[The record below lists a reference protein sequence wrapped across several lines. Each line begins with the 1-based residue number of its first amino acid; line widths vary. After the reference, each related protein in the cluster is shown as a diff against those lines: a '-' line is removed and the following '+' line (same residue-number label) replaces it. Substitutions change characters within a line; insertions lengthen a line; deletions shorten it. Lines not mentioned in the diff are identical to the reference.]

1 MNIFTAIFTFFSDI
15 LKTEVIK
22 GITLGTII
30 TATVTAATFIVGV
43 KAYRTMKDMQS
54 RGQDILANKT
64 SAGGKIPVIYGS
76 RRVGCQI
83 VYMNT
88 ASNSSK
94 DLFVIYALSV
104 GEVEN
109 IDGSSIQLDG
119 NLISDASRF
128 KDGGYI
134 GSDKISSGAGSLNTG
149 DNTADITTVSAGT
162 FGTDPTDSYRMVFN
176 LHHGSA
182 TQTADPMFTASIG
195 SEWTSAHKLNGIA
208 YIAAKYHYDT
218 RGMWSGIPQLTVVV
232 QGKKVFDPRDNT
244 QTFGTLSTYKWSDN
258 PALCFLDYI
267 TNDEYGKGLSNNDIN
282 MTTFATAANIAEG
295 TENNADFN
303 GSEQAIAWSGVSGD
317 NFVNISNFADWR
329 KFKVGE
335 LLLLKDDNGTT
346 IVNNRTIT
354 SVFEFKAFGLASAYL
369 VYWDAAHP
377 LTANYTVTGSSNNAL
392 STAKRFQCNGVIDT
406 ERNVME
412 NSKDLLSNM
421 RGIFNYVEGKYELII
436 EDTGSSTFSIN
447 ASHIIEDGGINVD
460 YGSKDQKSNR
470 VIVEFYNGQKNFELD
485 TAISLHSASPNY
497 FSDDG
502 EILEVK
508 AEFPFITDR
517 YVADNMAKT
526 ILTRSR
532 NQIQVSF
539 LGTPEMYKLN
549 VGDIVNLT
557 YTPLGFSGKI
567 FRIEA
572 LQLQRNGLVVVSMIE
587 YFNIYTWQVPAQ
599 EPVSDIMDDPSAFA
613 VSPPTGLGYTDTNA
627 SYNGRPFLS
636 WNTPTDYPNYQYR
649 VNIKDSS
656 NRNVLNRIVDTEYV
670 DLFFI
675 KVGTNYVASVTSL
688 NQLGTESS
696 ASTLTFTVGQAPIV
710 TDDIQDST
718 GPSDGITSDK
728 LADGSVST
736 VKMADLSV
744 VEAKIGSAQITQAKI
759 ANAAV
764 GAAQIID
771 ASIQTAKIDNGAI
784 TNAKINDLSAN
795 KINTGN
801 LNVGRITNGSLTI
814 FEKGAAGTV
823 GSTSAAGGSIVTLT
837 GTSHPNSVY
846 ILQPSTFF
854 QAFFNSTPF
863 QRNNSNGTL
872 LTSTA
877 SLGFNPVNGG
887 LFLFTITIPH
897 DGQLGGINIQ
907 CWLDVVTVTE
917 ATGAYD
923 TSTNTANSNV
933 VKQVFQN
940 RRIAS
945 NPLISSIFSFTLN
958 LTAGKYYF
966 VRTYSGANDVFF
978 VGGVVADAASARCI
992 TTPTISITGLF
1003 V

>member
-1 MNIFTAIFTFFSDI
+1 
-15 LKTEVIK
+15 
-22 GITLGTII
+22 
-30 TATVTAATFIVGV
+30 
-43 KAYRTMKDMQS
+43 
-54 RGQDILANKT
+54 
-64 SAGGKIPVIYGS
+64 
-76 RRVGCQI
+76 
-83 VYMNT
+83 
-88 ASNSSK
+88 
-94 DLFVIYALSV
+94 
-104 GEVEN
+104 
-109 IDGSSIQLDG
+109 
-119 NLISDASRF
+119 
-128 KDGGYI
+128 
-134 GSDKISSGAGSLNTG
+134 
-149 DNTADITTVSAGT
+149 
-162 FGTDPTDSYRMVFN
+162 
-176 LHHGSA
+176 
-182 TQTADPMFTASIG
+182 
-195 SEWTSAHKLNGIA
+195 
-208 YIAAKYHYDT
+208 
-218 RGMWSGIPQLTVVV
+218 
-232 QGKKVFDPRDNT
+232 
-244 QTFGTLSTYKWSDN
+244 
-258 PALCFLDYI
+258 
-267 TNDEYGKGLSNNDIN
+267 
-282 MTTFATAANIAEG
+282 
-295 TENNADFN
+295 
-303 GSEQAIAWSGVSGD
+303 
-317 NFVNISNFADWR
+317 
-329 KFKVGE
+329 
-335 LLLLKDDNGTT
+335 
-346 IVNNRTIT
+346 
-354 SVFEFKAFGLASAYL
+354 
-369 VYWDAAHP
+369 
-377 LTANYTVTGSSNNAL
+377 
-392 STAKRFQCNGVIDT
+392 
-406 ERNVME
+406 
-412 NSKDLLSNM
+412 
-421 RGIFNYVEGKYELII
+421 
-436 EDTGSSTFSIN
+436 
-447 ASHIIEDGGINVD
+447 
-460 YGSKDQKSNR
+460 
-470 VIVEFYNGQKNFELD
+470 
-485 TAISLHSASPNY
+485 
-497 FSDDG
+497 
-502 EILEVK
+502 
-508 AEFPFITDR
+508 
-517 YVADNMAKT
+517 
-526 ILTRSR
+526 
-532 NQIQVSF
+532 
-539 LGTPEMYKLN
+539 MYKLN
-549 VGDIVNLT
+549 VGDIVDLT
-557 YTPLGFSGKI
+557 YSPLGFSGKI

-846 ILQPSTFF
+846 ILQSSTFF
-854 QAFFNSTPF
+854 QAFFGSTPF

-966 VRTYSGANDVFF
+966 VRTFSGANDVFF
-978 VGGVVADAASARCI
+978 VGGTVADQASARCI

>member
-1 MNIFTAIFTFFSDI
+1 MCI
-15 LKTEVIK
+15 
-22 GITLGTII
+22 
-30 TATVTAATFIVGV
+30 
-43 KAYRTMKDMQS
+43 R
-54 RGQDILANKT
+54 
-64 SAGGKIPVIYGS
+64 
-76 RRVGCQI
+76 
-83 VYMNT
+83 
-88 ASNSSK
+88 
-94 DLFVIYALSV
+94 
-104 GEVEN
+104 
-109 IDGSSIQLDG
+109 
-119 NLISDASRF
+119 
-128 KDGGYI
+128 
-134 GSDKISSGAGSLNTG
+134 
-149 DNTADITTVSAGT
+149 
-162 FGTDPTDSYRMVFN
+162 DS
-176 LHHGSA
+176 
-182 TQTADPMFTASIG
+182 
-195 SEWTSAHKLNGIA
+195 
-208 YIAAKYHYDT
+208 
-218 RGMWSGIPQLTVVV
+218 
-232 QGKKVFDPRDNT
+232 
-244 QTFGTLSTYKWSDN
+244 
-258 PALCFLDYI
+258 
-267 TNDEYGKGLSNNDIN
+267 
-282 MTTFATAANIAEG
+282 
-295 TENNADFN
+295 
-303 GSEQAIAWSGVSGD
+303 
-317 NFVNISNFADWR
+317 
-329 KFKVGE
+329 
-335 LLLLKDDNGTT
+335 
-346 IVNNRTIT
+346 
-354 SVFEFKAFGLASAYL
+354 
-369 VYWDAAHP
+369 
-377 LTANYTVTGSSNNAL
+377 L

-421 RGIFNYVEGKYELII
+421 RGIFNYIEGKYELII
-436 EDTGSSTFSIN
+436 EDTGSTTFSIN

-549 VGDIVNLT
+549 VGDIVDLT
-557 YTPLGFSGKI
+557 YSPLGFSGKI

-846 ILQPSTFF
+846 ILQSSTFF
-854 QAFFNSTPF
+854 QAFFGSTPF

-966 VRTYSGANDVFF
+966 VRTFSGANDVFF
-978 VGGVVADAASARCI
+978 VGGTVADQASARCI